1 MDKKQELLSR
11 LQPVICEH
19 LGVHPDE
26 ITEDSTWTEL
36 GADSLDRLQMSL
48 AVEQAFKVEIPHQ
61 VGERLNTVGE
71 TAEHLLNL
79 LAARKPIFNIRAE
92 EATTYRQWA
101 KISEIR
107 DQVFSTENGF
117 AFQPLPAP
125 GEPGVWHFVARDEN
139 EAIGTLSIVDTTNDS
154 QLHHRYRLNF
164 DKNDRVARYAQLA
177 ILKPYRNR
185 GIFKMLFQMA
195 QSTVIRS
202 QGFNAEWLLY
212 PVEHAQS
219 SVLAQ
224 SLGFTVEAPLLKT
237 EFGRCRVLIRRKP
250 APLQLQRVEESA
262 PTVETCPI

>member
-11 LQPVICEH
+11 LQKVICEH
-19 LGVHPDE
+19 LTVNPDQISE
-26 ITEDSTWTEL
+26 SATWMDL

-71 TAEHLLNL
+71 TAEHIMTL
-79 LAARKPIFNIRAE
+79 LAARKPIFNIRTE

-117 AFQPLPAP
+117 VFQPLPGP
-125 GEPGVWHFVARDEN
+125 GTTGIWHFLARDEN
-139 EAIGTLSIVDTTNDS
+139 EAIGALSVVDTTNDNE
-154 QLHHRYRLNF
+154 LHRRYRLSF
-164 DKNDRVARYAQLA
+164 EKNDRVARYAQLA

-185 GIFKMLFQMA
+185 GIFKILFQMA

-202 QGFNAEWLLY
+202 QGFTAEWLLY
-212 PVEHAQS
+212 PAAHAPS

-224 SLGFTVEAPLLKT
+224 SLGFTIEAPFLKT
-237 EFGRCRVLIRRKP
+237 EFGRCRVLIRREP
-250 APLQLQRVEESA
+250 ALPQVRPVEEA
-262 PTVETCPI
+262 VPTIETCPI